1 MFETKRPF
9 ATVLVFGRTKHVG
22 KDAPMNDQG
31 NCHRDR
37 LARLFQDIPDPWVV
51 DMLPVLI
58 RIVAIVRRF
67 FAAAGDSRVGVS
79 FGMPAR

>member
-1 MFETKRPF
+1 
-9 ATVLVFGRTKHVG
+9 
-22 KDAPMNDQG
+22 MNDQG

-37 LARLFQDIPDPWVV
+37 FARLLQDISDPWVV

-58 RIVAIVRRF
+58 RIVAVVRRF

-79 FGMPAR
+79 FGADSPSFCGYWAVALPNEFKMGLSRTILT